1 VLIAASTAV
10 RDAASE
16 IAYRAVLASTPA
28 ITHRSSIPMTL
39 RSLCCVLAALAWLVG
54 CAQSPRA
61 PAPGSPYLATKFC
74 GFVFDGRTKEARFSI
89 DLIVERRLPAGAIVE
104 ATFENPLERNQPIV
118 VTREVKGNERELRI
132 VSTPV
137 KGITQ
142 REYAMAVRVYPT
154 RDKTTLLATHTE
166 SCRAPFGQG
175 DVGVEY
181 R

>member
-1 VLIAASTAV
+1 MI
-10 RDAASE
+10 
-16 IAYRAVLASTPA
+16 
-28 ITHRSSIPMTL
+28 L
-39 RSLCCVLAALAWLVG
+39 RSLCCVLAAIAAIAG
-54 CAQSPRA
+54 CAQFARA
-61 PAPGSPYLATKFC
+61 PVPGSPYLATKFC

-89 DLIVERRLPAGAIVE
+89 DLIVQRPLPRGALVE
-104 ATFENPLERNQPIV
+104 ATFENPLERSQPIV

-154 RDKTTLLATHTE
+154 PDRTTLLATHTE
-166 SCRAPFGQG
+166 RCRAPLGQG
-175 DVGVEY
+175 DVGIEY